1 MAEAGAATGI
11 CVLGGGIV
19 GAALTYYLTREGR
32 APVTQYDWRS
42 GRSATTRNGGIL
54 TYVGWSG
61 WDLDLLRESAA
72 AYRELSDEVGA
83 GGFEEAGGLRIA
95 RTEPDRTWLRQMHE
109 WLQRWAIP
117 SELLDAPAARP
128 RWPQLDLPDDATV
141 HFAPRDATFSADACA
156 AAFSRMATELGAES
170 IAGRSPATV
179 SRSPDG
185 WSVSTP
191 QRTFTTSRV
200 VLACGAWT
208 KGILEELGLSLPLAP
223 FRAQVALL
231 RTAPLLGAL
240 PAVHDLDLEVYLR
253 RAPGGRL
260 LVGDGTE
267 RNEADPQRARYEADP
282 GFLERAQAAVAHVLP
297 ELQVR
302 DVEASWAGLCV
313 ASPDAYPVV
322 GRVPGAPGLTVASGW
337 NGLGAMRAPAIARRL
352 AGAIANGTWE
362 SLGPADP
369 GRLSGQS
376 VALPLRP
383 EFPLERLAPGALPSD
398 ASGVESPGPLPP
410 LVTAGDVRVRTL
422 SSVDEALALPLPPL
436 SEWFDPFLPQFLADA
451 IRTGGSA
458 EVAEVAGRPLGVY
471 LFSPVEGIGSVF
483 TPSRRVAAR
492 LLAHRPPGGVYSDR
506 PWLRGGEPIAILA
519 IGLGGWRPSRPFR
532 HPVRL
537 AGREDLPR
545 AAALMHEVTGSVDDR
560 WFATLPRS
568 EEVGFLCEVGGRLA
582 GMSWATVV
590 GEHARGHSFM
600 VHPRFRSL
608 GIGTDLLQARTLWLQ
623 DRGVRQIVSEV
634 YDGNVASLRATDR
647 AGMAVVAT
655 MYHYAGRRL
664 GTGTSLTSAE
674 PRTSGS

>member
-1 MAEAGAATGI
+1 MSGV

-19 GAALTYYLTREGR
+19 GAALTYFLARSGA

-42 GRSATTRNGGIL
+42 GRSATPRSGGIL

-61 WDLDLLRESAA
+61 WDLELVRESAA
-72 AYRELSDEVGA
+72 VYRELSDELGF

-95 RTEPDRTWLRQMHE
+95 RTEPDRAWLRQMHA
-109 WLQRWAIP
+109 WLHRCAIP

-141 HFAPRDATFSADACA
+141 QFAPGDATFSGA
-156 AAFSRMATELGAES
+156 AASAAFTQMAVELGAES
-170 IAGRSPATV
+170 IVGASPARV
-179 SRSPDG
+179 SRSAAG
-185 WSVSTP
+185 WSVATP
-191 QRTFTTSRV
+191 QRSVTAAHV
-200 VLACGAWT
+200 ILACGAWT

-223 FRAQVALL
+223 FRAQAARL
-231 RTAPLLGAL
+231 RTAPLVGPL
-240 PAVHDLDLEVYLR
+240 PAVHDLDLEVYFR
-253 RAPGGRL
+253 RAPSGRL

-267 RNEADPQRARYEADP
+267 RSESEPERARYEADP
-282 GFLERAQAAVAHVLP
+282 EFLVRVQAAVAHVLP

-302 DVEASWAGLCV
+302 DVEASWAGLCM
-313 ASPDAYPVV
+313 ASPDRYPVV
-322 GRVPGAPGLTVASGW
+322 GRVPGAPGLLVASGW

-352 AGAIANGTWE
+352 AGAIAHDRWE
-362 SLGPADP
+362 SLAPADP
-369 GRLSGQS
+369 GRLAGQRI
-376 VALPLRP
+376 VLPLQP
-383 EFPLERLAPGALPSD
+383 EFPLEHVAVGTTPGEVPAPASHFPSPALD
-398 ASGVESPGPLPP
+398 ASVEVG
-410 LVTAGDVRVRTL
+410 VRTVG
-422 SSVDEALALPLPPL
+422 SVDEAMALRLPPL

-451 IRTGGSA
+451 IRTGGTA

-471 LFSPVEGIGSVF
+471 LSSPVEGIGSVF
-483 TPSRRVAAR
+483 TPCRRVAAR

-519 IGLGGWRPSRPFR
+519 IGLGGWRPGRPFR

-537 AGREDLPR
+537 AGRGDLPR
-545 AAALMHEVTGSVDDR
+545 AAALMREVTGSVDDR
-560 WFATLPRS
+560 WFATLPRP

-600 VHPRFRSL
+600 VHPRFRGL

-647 AGMAVVAT
+647 TGMAVVAT

-664 GTGTSLTSAE
+664 GTGPRATFAA
-674 PRTSGS
+674 PRTLGS